1 MRSPPYNTFPA
12 PETAPMPRFRAV
24 VVDFVSGEPTL
35 ERAVLGDI
43 AEVVALNEPD
53 EAKLAGRVEHA
64 DAVMVYNTTL
74 RTPTISRLTN
84 CRVIVRCAVG
94 FDNIDHAFARTRGI
108 PVCNVPDYGTEEV
121 ADTAVGLML
130 ALVRGNH
137 FHNTRLQRGEGPW
150 SYKTAA
156 PISRLRGKVFGVVGL
171 GRIGTAAAVRAK
183 AFGMEVVYFDPF
195 KPAGYDKALGI
206 RRADTLGE
214 LLRQSF
220 VVSVHTPLTDGTRHL
235 IDAAAIAQ
243 LPRGAVLV
251 NTARGACVD
260 ATAIPAAIAIGQLSG
275 AGIDVLPEEPPPA
288 DHPLLVAWRDV
299 THPCHDRVI
308 LTPHSAFYSEEG
320 IADMRTKGAEECR
333 RALLGEPL
341 RNVVN

>member
-1 MRSPPYNTFPA
+1 
-12 PETAPMPRFRAV
+12 MPRFRAV

-35 ERAVLGDI
+35 ELGVLSDI
-43 AEVVALNEPD
+43 ADVVALDEPD
-53 EAKLAGRVEHA
+53 EAKLAGRIEHA
-64 DAVMVYNTTL
+64 DAVMVYNTTV
-74 RTPTISRLTN
+74 RAGTISNLTN
-84 CRVIVRCAVG
+84 CKVIVRCAVG
-94 FDNIDHAFARTRGI
+94 FDNIDVAFARTRGI

-121 ADTAVGLML
+121 ADTAIALML

-137 FHNTRLQRGEGPW
+137 FHNTRLLRNEGPW
-150 SYKTAA
+150 TYKTAA

-183 AFGMEVVYFDPF
+183 AFGMDVVFFDPF
-195 KPAGYDKALGI
+195 KPNGYDKALGI
-206 RRADTLGE
+206 RRANSLPD

-220 VVSVHTPLTDGTRHL
+220 VVSVHTPLNDGTRNL
-235 IDAAAIAQ
+235 IDATAIAAM
-243 LPRGAVLV
+243 PRGSILI

-260 ATAIPAAIAIGQLSG
+260 ATAIPAAIESGQLAG
-275 AGIDVLPEEPPPA
+275 AGIDVLPVEPPPA
-288 DHPLLVAWRDV
+288 DHPLVAAWRDV
-299 THPCHDRVI
+299 CHPCHDRVI

-320 IADMRTKGAEECR
+320 VQDMRTKGAEEVR

>member
-1 MRSPPYNTFPA
+1 
-12 PETAPMPRFRAV
+12 MPRFRAV
-24 VVDFVSGEPTL
+24 IVDFVSGEPTL
-35 ERAVLGDI
+35 ERHVLGDL
-43 AEVVALNEPD
+43 ADVVALNEDD
-53 EAKLAGRVEHA
+53 EAKLAGRIEHA
-64 DAVMVYNTTL
+64 DAVMIYNTTL
-74 RTPTISRLTN
+74 RTPTIERLTN
-84 CRVIVRCAVG
+84 CKVIVRCAVG
-94 FDNIDHAFARTRGI
+94 FDNIDVAFARTRGI

-121 ADTAVGLML
+121 ADTAIGLML

-171 GRIGTAAAVRAK
+171 GRIGTAASVRAK
-183 AFGMEVVYFDPF
+183 AFGMDVVFFDPF
-195 KPAGYDKALGI
+195 KPNGYDKALGI
-206 RRADTLGE
+206 RRANTLAD

-220 VVSVHTPLTDGTRHL
+220 VVSVHTPLTDGTRNL
-235 IDAAAIAQ
+235 IDAAAMAAM
-243 LPRGAVLV
+243 PRGSILV

-260 ATAIPAAIAIGQLSG
+260 ATAIPAAIASGHLAG
-275 AGIDVLPEEPPPA
+275 AGIDVLPVEPPPA
-288 DHPLLVAWRDV
+288 DHPLVAAWRDV
-299 THPCHDRVI
+299 NHPCYDRVI

-320 IADMRTKGAEECR
+320 IQDMRTKGAEEVR

>member
-1 MRSPPYNTFPA
+1 
-12 PETAPMPRFRAV
+12 MPRFSAV
-24 VVDFVSGEPTL
+24 VVDFVSGEPAVEL
-35 ERAVLGDI
+35 GVLGDI
-43 AEVVALNEPD
+43 ADVVALNETD

-64 DAVMVYNTTL
+64 DAVMIYNTTL
-74 RTPTISRLTN
+74 RTPTIERLTN

-94 FDNIDHAFARTRGI
+94 FDNIDVAFARTRGI

-121 ADTAVGLML
+121 ADTAIGLML

-137 FHNTRLQRGEGPW
+137 FHNNRLQRGEGPW
-150 SYKTAA
+150 RYATAA

-183 AFGMEVVYFDPF
+183 AFGMDVVFFDPF
-195 KPAGYDKALGI
+195 KPAGYDKALGV
-206 RRADTLGE
+206 RRADTLPE

-220 VVSVHTPLTDGTRHL
+220 VVSVHTPLNDGTRNL
-235 IDAAAIAQ
+235 IDAAAIAAM
-243 LPRGAVLV
+243 PRGSILV

-260 ATAIPAAIAIGQLSG
+260 ATAIPAAIASGQLAG
-275 AGIDVLPEEPPPA
+275 AGIDVLPVEPPPA
-288 DHPLLVAWRDV
+288 DHPLLAAWRDP

-320 IADMRTKGAEECR
+320 ILDMRTKGAEECR

-341 RNVVN
+341 RNVIN

>member
-1 MRSPPYNTFPA
+1 
-12 PETAPMPRFRAV
+12 MPRFSTV

-35 ERAVLGDI
+35 ELGVLGDL
-43 AEVVALNEPD
+43 ADVVALDEPD
-53 EAKLAGRVEHA
+53 EAKLAGRVELA
-64 DAVMVYNTTL
+64 DAIMVYNTTL
-74 RTPTISRLTN
+74 RTDTISRLTN
-84 CRVIVRCAVG
+84 CKVIVRCAVG
-94 FDNIDHAFARTRGI
+94 FDNIDVAFARTRGI

-121 ADTAVGLML
+121 ADTAIALML

-150 SYKTAA
+150 TYKTAA

-183 AFGMEVVYFDPF
+183 AFGMDVVFFDPF
-195 KPAGYDKALGI
+195 KPNGYDKALGI
-206 RRADTLGE
+206 RRANTLTE

-220 VVSVHTPLTDGTRHL
+220 VVSVHTPLNDGTRNL
-235 IDAAAIAQ
+235 IDAAAIATM
-243 LPRGAVLV
+243 PRGSFLV

-260 ATAIPAAIAIGQLSG
+260 ATAIPAAIESGQLAG
-275 AGIDVLPEEPPPA
+275 AGIDVLPVEPPPA
-288 DHPLLVAWRDV
+288 DHPLVAAWRDV
-299 THPCHDRVI
+299 NHPCHDRVI

-320 IADMRTKGAEECR
+320 IQDMRTKGAEEVR

>member
-1 MRSPPYNTFPA
+1 
-12 PETAPMPRFRAV
+12 MPQFRAV
-24 VVDFVSGEPTL
+24 VVDFVSGEPAIEL
-35 ERAVLGDI
+35 GVLGDI
-43 AEVVALNEPD
+43 ADVVALNEND
-53 EAKLAGRVEHA
+53 EAELAGRIEHA
-64 DAVMVYNTTL
+64 DVVMVYNTTL
-74 RTPTISRLTN
+74 RTGTISRLTN

-94 FDNIDHAFARTRGI
+94 FDNIDVAFARARGI

-121 ADTAVGLML
+121 ADTAIGLML

-137 FHNTRLQRGEGPW
+137 FHNSRLQRGEGEW
-150 SYKTAA
+150 RYKSAA

-183 AFGMEVVYFDPF
+183 AFGMDVVFFDPF

-206 RRADTLGE
+206 RRANTLAE
-214 LLRQSF
+214 LLRQTF
-220 VVSVHTPLTDGTRHL
+220 VVSIHTPLTETTRNI
-235 IDAAAIAQ
+235 IDAAAIASM
-243 LPRGAVLV
+243 PRGSILV
-251 NTARGACVD
+251 NTARGGCVD
-260 ATAIPAAIAIGQLSG
+260 ATAIPAAIASGHLAG
-275 AGIDVLPEEPPPA
+275 AGIDVLPVEPPPA
-288 DHPLLVAWRDV
+288 DHPLLAAWRDV

-320 IADMRTKGAEECR
+320 ILDMRTKGAEECR

>member
-1 MRSPPYNTFPA
+1 
-12 PETAPMPRFRAV
+12 MPRFRAV

-35 ERAVLGDI
+35 ELGVLGDI
-43 AEVVALNEPD
+43 ADVIALNEND
-53 EAKLAGRVEHA
+53 EGKLVGRIEHA

-74 RTPTISRLTN
+74 RTETISNLTN
-84 CRVIVRCAVG
+84 CKVIVRCAVG
-94 FDNIDHAFARTRGI
+94 FDNIDVAFARTRGI

-121 ADTAVGLML
+121 ADTAIALML

-137 FHNTRLQRGEGPW
+137 FHNSRLQRGDGPW
-150 SYKTAA
+150 TYKPAA

-183 AFGMEVVYFDPF
+183 AFGMDVVFFDPF
-195 KPAGYDKALGI
+195 KPNGYDKALGI
-206 RRADTLGE
+206 RRANTLTE

-220 VVSVHTPLTDGTRHL
+220 VVTVHTPLNDGTRNL
-235 IDAAAIAQ
+235 IDATAIAAM
-243 LPRGAVLV
+243 PRGSFLI

-260 ATAIPAAIAIGQLSG
+260 ATAIPAAIASGQLAG
-275 AGIDVLPEEPPPA
+275 AGIDVLPVEPPPA
-288 DHPLLVAWRDV
+288 DHPLVSAWRDV
-299 THPCHDRVI
+299 NHPCHDRVI

-320 IADMRTKGAEECR
+320 VQDMRTKGAEEVR